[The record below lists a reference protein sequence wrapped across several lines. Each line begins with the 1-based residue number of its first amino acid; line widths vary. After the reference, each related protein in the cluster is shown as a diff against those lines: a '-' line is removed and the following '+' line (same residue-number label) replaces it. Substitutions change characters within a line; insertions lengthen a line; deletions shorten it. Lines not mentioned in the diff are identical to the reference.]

1 MLEYHRNVGFIIQQL
16 GYRKIYAQWQ
26 LLQHYQDEGDDFL
39 LIDYL
44 EQGAVVNSSQYIET
58 EIQDGLDSWNVS
70 GGGKVASSFL
80 PACKHRS
87 YAVIAYY
94 TNGESLVKTRRAFRR
109 HFNIPRNR
117 PVPSDN
123 AIRLWI
129 NNLEQRLKNEVRVQ
143 KPFEPLKI
151 SLLFNRQCSEVHAD
165 LPNNMLYALE

>member
-1 MLEYHRNVGFIIQQL
+1 MATICANIHSLIQ
-16 GYRKIYAQWQ
+16 R
-26 LLQHYQDEGDDFL
+26 
-39 LIDYL
+39 
-44 EQGAVVNSSQYIET
+44 S
-58 EIQDGLDSWNVS
+58 GLRIVEMDRWT
-70 GGGKVASSFL
+70 AE
-80 PACKHRS
+80 HRS
-87 YAVIAYY
+87 YAVKAYY

-123 AIRLWI
+123 AIRSWI
-129 NNLEQRLKNEVRVQ
+129 NKLEQRLKNKVGVQ